1 MTSFEY
7 FEVIVGAFAGGGII
21 ALGLWVFYR
30 AACRTDRNLNDELPY
45 KVEPADITPD
55 LAVSDKPKRVVITPT
70 EVRIAKKLGLTLEQ
84 YARELIKINEKEAS
98 KPKRKYTKRSK
109 YWNTGRR

>member
-7 FEVIVGAFAGGGII
+7 IVRGVCAVVII
-21 ALGLWVFYR
+21 ALGLWFFYR

-45 KVEPADITPD
+45 KVEP
-55 LAVSDKPKRVVITPT
+55 PKTESKSQKRIIITPT
-70 EVRIAKKLGLTLEQ
+70 DVRIAKKLGLTLEQ
-84 YARELIKINEKEAS
+84 YARELIKM

>member
-45 KVEPADITPD
+45 KVDA
-55 LAVSDKPKRVVITPT
+55 PKTESKSQKRIIITPT
-70 EVRIAKKLGLTLEQ
+70 DVRIAKKFGLTLEQ
-84 YARELIKINEKEAS
+84 YARELIKI
-98 KPKRKYTKRSK
+98 KPKRKYIKRSK
-109 YWNTGRR
+109 YWTTGRR

>member
-45 KVEPADITPD
+45 KVDA
-55 LAVSDKPKRVVITPT
+55 PKTKSKSQKRIIITPT
-70 EVRIAKKLGLTLEQ
+70 DVRIAKKFGLTLEQ

-98 KPKRKYTKRSK
+98 KPKRKYIKRSK
-109 YWNTGRR
+109 YWTTGRR

>member
-7 FEVIVGAFAGGGII
+7 IVRGVCAVVII
-21 ALGLWVFYR
+21 ALGLWFFYR

-70 EVRIAKKLGLTLEQ
+70 DVRIAEKLGITLER
-84 YARELIKINEKEAS
+84 YARELIKI
-98 KPKRKYTKRSK
+98 KPKRKYIKRSK
-109 YWNTGRR
+109 YWTTGRR

>member
-7 FEVIVGAFAGGGII
+7 IVGGVCAVVII

-45 KVEPADITPD
+45 KVDA
-55 LAVSDKPKRVVITPT
+55 PKTESKSQKRIIITPT
-70 EVRIAKKLGLTLEQ
+70 DVRIAKKFGLTLEQ

-98 KPKRKYTKRSK
+98 KPKRKYIKRSK
-109 YWNTGRR
+109 YWTTGRR

>member
-45 KVEPADITPD
+45 KVDA
-55 LAVSDKPKRVVITPT
+55 PKTESKSQKRIIITPT
-70 EVRIAKKLGLTLEQ
+70 DVRIAKKFGLTLEQ
-84 YARELIKINEKEAS
+84 YARELTKI

>member
-7 FEVIVGAFAGGGII
+7 IVRGVCAVVII
-21 ALGLWVFYR
+21 ALGLWFFYR

-45 KVEPADITPD
+45 KVDA
-55 LAVSDKPKRVVITPT
+55 PKTESKSQKRIIITPT
-70 EVRIAKKLGLTLEQ
+70 DVRIAKKFGLTLEQ
-84 YARELIKINEKEAS
+84 YARELIKI

>member
-45 KVEPADITPD
+45 KVDA
-55 LAVSDKPKRVVITPT
+55 PKTESKSQKRIIITPT
-70 EVRIAKKLGLTLEQ
+70 DVRIAKKLGLTLEQ

>member
-1 MTSFEY
+1 MTSLEY
-7 FEVIVGAFAGGGII
+7 IVGGVYAVVII
-21 ALGLWVFYR
+21 ALGLWFFYR

-45 KVEPADITPD
+45 KVDA
-55 LAVSDKPKRVVITPT
+55 PKTESKSQKRIIITPT
-70 EVRIAKKLGLTLEQ
+70 DVRIAKKLGLTLEQ
-84 YARELIKINEKEAS
+84 YARERTKI

>member
-7 FEVIVGAFAGGGII
+7 FEVIVGAFAGGGVI

-45 KVEPADITPD
+45 KVEA
-55 LAVSDKPKRVVITPT
+55 PKTESKSQKRIIITPT
-70 EVRIAKKLGLTLEQ
+70 DVRIAKKLGLTLEQ
-84 YARELIKINEKEAS
+84 YARELIKI